1 MSQVYSYQEFRY
13 LMEELFRYPAPIII
27 IEGRMGTGKTDF
39 ALFLAEN
46 LLYWNII
53 DEVATNIR
61 VQHEKFRHIS
71 SLAELEAWLKSSKS
85 RKLFILDEAALYVD
99 ARNPLSA
106 MNRKFRHFVFL
117 LRKFN
122 AKLIAIAQRSID
134 MESAV
139 RELCLATITKLS
151 KKYAVITSDLLSE
164 PVELFNI
171 PKTTVKFDTYDIA
184 EFRLFAGAEADDSE
198 EARIFE
204 LYRQLKSYQKVAEF
218 LGEGWTKSKV
228 REYVLRYIQ
237 RHAGELPSEEPKEES
252 KENETFEQG
261 EDGELRVHNRAERIL
276 GGRPAVRMVGKR
288 QKGRNVASGAIK
300 EDRLKENE
308 IEKTGLIKSNSGES
322 SLIKASLIG
331 SSSNGS
337 GLIKSSIKLRKDGRT
352 FGKRSQNDNYGI
364 EYWREVKLDEEA

>member
-1 MSQVYSYQEFRY
+1 MSSQIYTYNEFRY
-13 LMEELFRYPAPIII
+13 LMEELFRYPAPILIV
-27 IEGRMGTGKTDF
+27 EGRMGTGKTDF

-46 LLYWNII
+46 LLYWGIV
-53 DEVATNIR
+53 DEVATNIK

-122 AKLIAIAQRSID
+122 AKLIAIAQRSVD

-171 PKTTVKFDTYDIA
+171 PKTTIKFDTYDIA
-184 EFRLFAGAEADDSE
+184 EFRLFAGAESDDSE

-228 REYVLRYIQ
+228 REYVLRYIH
-237 RHAGELPSEEPKEES
+237 RHAGEIPSKEES
-252 KENETFEQG
+252 EKKENETFEHG
-261 EDGELRVHNRAERIL
+261 EDGELGVHNRAERIY
-276 GGRPAVRMVGKR
+276 GQRPAVRMVGKR

-308 IEKTGLIKSNSGES
+308 TGSIKT
-322 SLIKASLIG
+322 
-331 SSSNGS
+331 SSNGS
-337 GLIKSSIKLRKDGRT
+337 GSIRSSLIKSSSIKLRKDGKEFR
-352 FGKRSQNDNYGI
+352 RRNQDDNYGI
-364 EYWREVKLDEEA
+364 EYWKRVRLDEEA

>member
-13 LMEELFRYPAPIII
+13 LMEELFKYPAPIII
-27 IEGRMGTGKTDF
+27 VEGRMGTGKTDF

-46 LLYWNII
+46 LLYWGIV
-53 DEVATNIR
+53 DEVATNIK
-61 VQHEKFRHIS
+61 VNHEKFRHIS

-106 MNRKFRHFVFL
+106 MNRKFRHFVFT
-117 LRKFN
+117 LRKYN

-151 KKYAVITSDLLSE
+151 KKYAIITSDLLSE

-184 EFRLFAGAEADDSE
+184 EFKLFAGASSDDSE

-228 REYVLRYIQ
+228 REYVLRYIH
-237 RHAGELPSEEPKEES
+237 RHAGELPEEPKEES
-252 KENETFEQG
+252 KENETFEH
-261 EDGELRVHNRAERIL
+261 EESEKLEVTNRAERIFT
-276 GGRPAVRMVGKR
+276 GRPQLRMLGKR
-288 QKGRNVASGAIK
+288 QKGRNVSSGAIK
-300 EDRLKENE
+300 SSPLEENE
-308 IEKTGLIKSNSGES
+308 LEKTG
-322 SLIKASLIG
+322 
-331 SSSNGS
+331 
-337 GLIKSSIKLRKDGRT
+337 SIKLRKDGRE
-352 FGKRSQNDNYGI
+352 FVKRVDKDNYGI
-364 EYWREVKLDEEA
+364 EYWKEVNIDEAA

>member
-1 MSQVYSYQEFRY
+1 
-13 LMEELFRYPAPIII
+13 MEEFFRYPAPIII

-46 LLYWNII
+46 LLYWGIV
-53 DEVATNIR
+53 DEVATNIKA
-61 VQHEKFRHIS
+61 QHEKFRHIS
-71 SLAELEAWLKSSKS
+71 SLAELKAWLQSSKS

-106 MNRKFRHFVFL
+106 MNRKFRHFVFT
-117 LRKFN
+117 LRKYN

-134 MESAV
+134 VESAV

-171 PKTTVKFDTYDIA
+171 PRTTVKYDTYDIA
-184 EFRLFAGAEADDSE
+184 EFRLFAGASSDDSE

-228 REYVLRYIQ
+228 REYVLRYIH
-237 RHAGELPSEEPKEES
+237 RHAGEIPSKEES
-252 KENETFEQG
+252 EKKENETFEQS
-261 EDGELRVHNRAERIL
+261 ETEKLEVTNRAERIFRQ
-276 GGRPAVRMVGKR
+276 RPAVRMMGKR
-288 QKGRNVASGAIK
+288 QKGRNVASGSVK
-300 EDRLKENE
+300 SSPLEENE
-308 IEKTGLIKSNSGES
+308 LEKTG
-322 SLIKASLIG
+322 
-331 SSSNGS
+331 
-337 GLIKSSIKLRKDGRT
+337 SIKLRKDGRE
-352 FGKRSQNDNYGI
+352 FVKRVDKDNYGI
-364 EYWREVKLDEEA
+364 EYWKEVNIDEAA